1 MSTIL
6 TRLSEAEINE
16 AAASFEESPVETIL
30 EWAAAEFG
38 DGLAMTSNFGVEGI
52 VVIDHLR
59 RVAPGTPVIYLNT
72 GFQFRETDLV
82 KKQVRDRF
90 GLDVIEFRA
99 HLSTEE
105 QAAVYGPKLYESEP
119 SLCCQI
125 RKVEPLARALAGYE
139 GWIAAL
145 RRDQASTRALI
156 RVVEWNARHQV
167 VKINPL
173 ARWTRRDVW
182 DYVLKHDLPYNSL
195 YDDGYTS
202 IGCEPCTKRPL
213 PDAHER
219 SGRWDGVRS
228 ECGIHL

>member
-1 MSTIL
+1 
-6 TRLSEAEINE
+6 LSEAEINE
-16 AAASFEESPVETIL
+16 AAARFEESSIETIL

-59 RVAPGTPVIYLNT
+59 KVAPATPVIYLNT

-82 KKQVRDRF
+82 KEEVKSRF
-90 GLDVIEFRA
+90 GIEVIEYQP
-99 HLSTEE
+99 HLSTRD
-105 QAAVYGPKLYESEP
+105 QAVIYGPKLYEREP

-125 RKVEPLARALAGYE
+125 RKVEPLARALSEYE

-156 RVVEWNARHQV
+156 RVVEWNERHQV

-173 ARWTRRDVW
+173 ARWTRQMVW
-182 DYVLKHDLPYNSL
+182 DYVMTHDLPYNAL

-202 IGCEPCTKRPL
+202 IGCEPCTKRPV
-213 PDAHER
+213 PDSHER
-219 SGRWDGVRS
+219 SGRWDGVRT